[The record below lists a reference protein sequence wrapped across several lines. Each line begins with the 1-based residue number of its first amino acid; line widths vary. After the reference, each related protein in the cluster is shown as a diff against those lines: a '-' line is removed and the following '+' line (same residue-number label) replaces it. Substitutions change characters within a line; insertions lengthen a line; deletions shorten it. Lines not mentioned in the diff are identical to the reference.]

1 LRAPLC
7 GEQIPLESRIVSACD
22 AFDAM
27 TTTRSYRKGMSVDV
41 AVAELTANSGSQF
54 DPAVVAAV
62 LEVLE
67 LSSPIPQVAPA
78 SRTGVEQALGEPPR
92 AAAASQ

>member
-1 LRAPLC
+1 PDGLR
-7 GEQIPLESRIVSACD
+7 GDEIPLESRIVSACD

-41 AVAELTANSGSQF
+41 AVAELTANAGTQF

-67 LSSPIPQVAPA
+67 RPSLSS
-78 SRTGVEQALGEPPR
+78 
-92 AAAASQ
+92 AAAPTDSDVTAVPMLAEPSRAQTVPR